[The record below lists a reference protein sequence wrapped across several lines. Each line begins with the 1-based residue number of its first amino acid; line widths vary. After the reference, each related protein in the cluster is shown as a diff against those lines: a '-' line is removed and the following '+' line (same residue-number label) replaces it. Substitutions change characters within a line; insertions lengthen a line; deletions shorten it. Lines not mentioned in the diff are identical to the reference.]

1 MIAHRHSAA
10 HLELA
15 DTRKQKMTDSN
26 SKPSEETPTG
36 ASPTGFDD
44 LHLPRPLLKAL
55 EGLGYESPSPIQ
67 AQAIPLLLD
76 GKDLLGHAPTGTG
89 KTAAF
94 ALPLLARLD
103 LKASVVQI
111 LTLTPTRELA
121 IQVAEAFQSY
131 AAHLRDFHVLP
142 VYGGQEYRGQ
152 IKALRRGVHVIVGT
166 PGRVTD
172 HIKRGTLKLDQL
184 TGLVLDEAD
193 EMLRMGFIEDVE
205 WILEQT
211 PKSRQTA
218 LFSATMPKEIERIA
232 RKHLREP
239 QQVSIKSRTATAE
252 TIRQRAWIVS
262 GTNKLDA
269 LTRILEV
276 EDFDAILIFVRTRSS
291 TTELAD
297 RLSARGYTATALNGD
312 MPQKLREQTVNQL
325 KAKQIDILVATDV
338 AARGLDVDRISH
350 VINYDI
356 PHDTESYIHRIGRTG
371 RAGRTGEAIL
381 FTAPR
386 ERRMLKAIE
395 KATRKT
401 IEPLELPS
409 IDQVNAKRVDLF
421 KQRVVSRVAEGDL
434 DFMRDLIGQLQQEHE
449 ISAQDIA
456 AALAHMS
463 LGGQPLLMEKTPRKA
478 RSTDRPEH
486 SGGDRGFERG
496 RREPRR
502 REVDPD
508 NELFRIEVGHE
519 HGVKPGN
526 IVGAIANE
534 AGIDVKNIGRVAIH
548 DDYSEVE
555 LPKGMPRE
563 IFEELKKA
571 WVCGQRLNISRA
583 SHGGKSNRRER
594 RPDTSGGSDTKR
606 AKPARKPKLDHK
618 DRNKKKNPRK
628 APPGSPGS
636 GKGKGTKKGSKG
648 KGKPQ

>member
-1 MIAHRHSAA
+1 
-10 HLELA
+10 
-15 DTRKQKMTDSN
+15 MTDTQG
-26 SKPSEETPTG
+26 KPSADDPTDT
-36 ASPTGFDD
+36 ATTGFAG
-44 LHLPRPLLKAL
+44 LNLPKPLLKAL

-103 LKASVVQI
+103 LKASAVQI

-142 VYGGQEYRGQ
+142 VYGGQEYHGQ

-172 HIKRGTLKLDQL
+172 HIKRGTLKLDQI

-193 EMLRMGFIEDVE
+193 EMLRMGFIDDVE

-211 PKSRQTA
+211 PSTRQTA

-232 RKHLREP
+232 RKHLRDP

-312 MPQKLREQTVNQL
+312 MPQKLREQTVNRL
-325 KAKQIDILVATDV
+325 KARQIDILIATDV

-356 PHDTESYIHRIGRTG
+356 PYDTESYIHRIGRTG

-381 FTAPR
+381 FAAPR

-395 KATRKT
+395 KATRKS

-421 KQRVVSRVAEGDL
+421 KQRVISRIAEGNL
-434 DFMRDLIGQLQQEHE
+434 DFMRDLIGQLQQESE
-449 ISAQDIA
+449 VSAQDIA
-456 AALAHMS
+456 AALAHLS
-463 LGGQPLLMEKTPRKA
+463 LGGQPLLMEKTSRKT
-478 RSTDRPEH
+478 RSSDHAEQP
-486 SGGDRGFERG
+486 GKDRGFDRG
-496 RREPRR
+496 RREPREFREPREPRERREPRR
-502 REVDPD
+502 REINPD
-508 NELFRIEVGHE
+508 NELFRLEVGHE
-519 HGVKPGN
+519 HGVQPGN

-534 AGIDVKNIGRVAIH
+534 AGIDANNIGRVAIH

-571 WVCGQRLNISRA
+571 WVCGRRLNISRVG
-583 SHGGKSNRRER
+583 SGGQKQRREA
-594 RPDTSGGSDTKR
+594 PSEPGTKR
-606 AKPARKPKLDHK
+606 PKPARKPKLDHK
-618 DRNKKKNPRK
+618 DRNKKKNARK
-628 APPGSPGS
+628 GDPSKGPGS
-636 GKGKGTKKGSKG
+636 GKGKKKGSPGTKGKKKVG
-648 KGKPQ
+648 KGKAR